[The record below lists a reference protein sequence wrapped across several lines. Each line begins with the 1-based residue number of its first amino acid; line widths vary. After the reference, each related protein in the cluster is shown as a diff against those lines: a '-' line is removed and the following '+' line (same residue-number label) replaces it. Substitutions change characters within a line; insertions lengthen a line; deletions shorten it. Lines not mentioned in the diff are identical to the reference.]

1 MALNIIAVGRAG
13 RAASA
18 VSLDYAAWPEGS
30 PRQGR
35 VAAQVPWPRRRAAT
49 ERGLA
54 GEKKQRDEGL
64 RVCSRRVRR
73 GKKNGKGER
82 GRGGLTSA
90 DDRSGTRARRRCDGE
105 IRCAASAA
113 SEGDT
118 PTVQGRREQRRD
130 EEKRWWPRNCATDTD
145 GSDFWKMN
153 SDLRGTTHARYARDV
168 GAELG
173 GGGGRPPRERAQQGA
188 LRAAERAAWAAAWA
202 SWGLARAAS
211 WAGASWAGR
220 LARAGGNLAGARRA
234 ERVQTRARAREGA
247 EHGAGC

>member
-1 MALNIIAVGRAG
+1 VAEKLRDGYGRFG
-13 RAASA
+13 
-18 VSLDYAAWPEGS
+18 
-30 PRQGR
+30 
-35 VAAQVPWPRRRAAT
+35 
-49 ERGLA
+49 
-54 GEKKQRDEGL
+54 
-64 RVCSRRVRR
+64 
-73 GKKNGKGER
+73 
-82 GRGGLTSA
+82 
-90 DDRSGTRARRRCDGE
+90 
-105 IRCAASAA
+105 
-113 SEGDT
+113 
-118 PTVQGRREQRRD
+118 
-130 EEKRWWPRNCATDTD
+130 
-145 GSDFWKMN
+145 FWKMN